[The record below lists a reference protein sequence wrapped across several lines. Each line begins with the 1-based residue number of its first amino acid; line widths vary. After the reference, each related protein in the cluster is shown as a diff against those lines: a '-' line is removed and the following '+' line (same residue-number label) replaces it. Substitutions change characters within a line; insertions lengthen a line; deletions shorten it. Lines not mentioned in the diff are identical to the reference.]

1 MSYPH
6 PLCLLLP
13 TFPYLPFKSVS
24 FLFVLKGKRIQAT
37 RRQQPFA
44 LQCSAAAFRKLP
56 VSSISQSILIRVL
69 HGAMVYSYLSPGV
82 LSKTHY
88 NSRDIFHIQENNM
101 QKQLIE
107 LKTRLMEISDLKHA
121 GALLSWDEATY
132 MPPGGALAR
141 GRQIALL
148 ARLAQEKS
156 IDPVLG
162 RLLDDL
168 RPYEESLPY
177 DSDDASLIRV
187 ARREYERDINVP
199 PLFMAEFYEHLS
211 KSYNAWVTARPANNF
226 KALEPLL
233 ERSVDLCR
241 QLADYFPGYEH
252 IADPLIDY
260 ADSGMKTTTLRGL
273 FAHLRRELVPIVQ
286 AITSQPPADD
296 SCLKQYYPHADQLS
310 FSMDVVKQLGY
321 DFNRG
326 HLDLTHHPFMTSFSL
341 GDVRITTRVDENDLS
356 SCLFSTIHEAGHAMY
371 EQGIRMELDG
381 TLLGDGVSAGVHE
394 SQSRTWE
401 NLVGR
406 SRGFWEHF
414 YPKLQAKFP
423 TQLKGVSLDTFYSAV
438 NKVQRSLIRTEADE
452 VTYNLHVMIRFDI
465 ELALL
470 EGNLLV
476 RDLPEYWHVRYNA
489 DMGMRAPDDR
499 DGVMQDVH
507 WFSGMVGGSFQG
519 YTLGNIMGAQFYT
532 QALKA
537 HPEIPHEMAQGN
549 IDTLHAWL
557 IDNVYQHGNKFTAN
571 QLIERVTGGPLS
583 IEPYLAYLKMKYG
596 ELYDL

>member
-1 MSYPH
+1 
-6 PLCLLLP
+6 
-13 TFPYLPFKSVS
+13 
-24 FLFVLKGKRIQAT
+24 
-37 RRQQPFA
+37 
-44 LQCSAAAFRKLP
+44 
-56 VSSISQSILIRVL
+56 
-69 HGAMVYSYLSPGV
+69 
-82 LSKTHY
+82 
-88 NSRDIFHIQENNM
+88 M

-107 LKTRLMEISDLKHA
+107 LKTRLIEISDLKHT

-132 MPPGGALAR
+132 MPSGGALAR
-141 GRQIALL
+141 GRQTALI

-156 IDPVLG
+156 IDPALG

-187 ARREYERDINVP
+187 ARREYERDIMVP
-199 PLFMAEFYEHLS
+199 PQFMAEFHEHLS
-211 KSYNAWVTARPANNF
+211 KSYNAWVAARPANNF

-241 QLADYFPGYEH
+241 QLADFFPGYEH
-252 IADPLIDY
+252 IADPLIDF
-260 ADSGMKTTTLRGL
+260 ADYGMKTTTLRGL
-273 FAHLRRELVPIVQ
+273 FAHLRRELIPIVQ

-296 SCLKQYYPHADQLS
+296 SCLKQHYPQADQLS
-310 FSMDVVKQLGY
+310 FGLEVVKQLGY

-326 HLDLTHHPFMTSFSL
+326 RQDLTHHPFMTSFSL

-356 SCLFSTIHEAGHAMY
+356 GCLFSTIHEAGHAMY

-381 TLLGDGVSAGVHE
+381 TLLGGGASAGVHE

-406 SRGFWEHF
+406 SHGFWEYF

-423 TQLKGVSLDTFYSAV
+423 TQLKGVPLDTFYRAV
-438 NKVQRSLIRTEADE
+438 NKVQHSLIRTEADE

-476 RDLPEYWHVRYNA
+476 RDLPEYWHVRYHA

-507 WFSGMVGGSFQG
+507 WFGGMVGGSFQG
-519 YTLGNIMGAQFYT
+519 YTLGNIIGGQFYT

-537 HPEIPHEMAQGN
+537 HPEIPREMALGKF
-549 IDTLHAWL
+549 DTLHSWL
-557 IDNVYQHGNKFTAN
+557 IDNVYQHGNKFTASE
-571 QLIERVTGGPLS
+571 LLERTTGGPLS

-596 ELYDL
+596 ELYNL